1 MADVKLPA
9 GEEGF
14 LLLLA
19 HRLAPGS
26 QTMSTEEVQAFFAAV
41 RRTLGARPRA
51 LQLQFALF
59 LSVVRW
65 LPALRY
71 GGPIERLS
79 PEDQDAALRWFQS
92 APIGLLRKGF
102 WGLKTI
108 VYLGY
113 YGQPEI
119 AARLGWKPAK
129 DGNAYLLITKR

>member
-1 MADVKLPA
+1 MADDRLPA

-41 RRTLGARPRA
+41 RRTLGARPKS
-51 LQLQFALF
+51 LQRQFALF
-59 LSVVRW
+59 LAVVRW
-65 LPALRY
+65 LPALRF
-71 GGPIERLS
+71 GAPIESLA
-79 PEDQDAALRWFQS
+79 PEKQDAALRWFQN
-92 APIGLLRKGF
+92 APISLLRKGF

-113 YGQPEI
+113 YGQPGV
-119 AARLGWKPAK
+119 AARLGWKPTK
-129 DGNAYLLITKR
+129 DGNSYLLIAKR